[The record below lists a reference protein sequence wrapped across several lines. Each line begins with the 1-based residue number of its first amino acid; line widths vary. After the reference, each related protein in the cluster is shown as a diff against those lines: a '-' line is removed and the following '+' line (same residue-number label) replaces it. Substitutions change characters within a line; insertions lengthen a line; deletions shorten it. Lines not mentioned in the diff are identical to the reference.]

1 MLGTAPTQI
10 MDHPPSL
17 CFTLRNALEM
27 YGVNWSAHI
36 ELRRPINP
44 FETWILKHVFPE
56 LEGCDLEADLINNH
70 HQLCLELVAAMGKKK
85 LHIGVRS
92 LAVADLG
99 DFEQKLT
106 TIFW

>member
-1 MLGTAPTQI
+1 MVTGMLGTAPTQI

-70 HQLCLELVAAMGKKK
+70 HQLCLELVAAMGKKSST
-85 LHIGVRS
+85 LE
-92 LAVADLG
+92 LG
-99 DFEQKLT
+99 HLQSQTWETNKN
-106 TIFW
+106 